1 MAARIPR
8 TRLVLTAHNSLVP
21 FLYQTRTL
29 TAPLWYTFQNTAHL
43 RSTYSTN
50 TPSDEA
56 TQNDNGE
63 SSQDS
68 NSAPTTSDPPSQ
80 TVNDAPKPRRS
91 YLQRR
96 AGAISAPEKKPTTQ
110 IRQPLKS
117 LTMTQGERMAF
128 GELLGQVGLSRKD
141 TSTTETGAEANKEP
155 KKPMSDSDRNEMLQ
169 LSAIFDSVLNDIKLK
184 ASKRKKSQ
192 AKSDGISAASEGETS
207 EIHEKLR
214 RFQDGDIDIYELSDD
229 TQIPLERIIGS
240 IVQRE
245 SAKIETTLRV
255 AIEQGKGDTEV
266 WGICKE
272 RIFSLMHQTSEPNV
286 TSEAVETNETQP
298 EQSDAL
304 EIPTSIP
311 VEPVVTA
318 LYPKVLLVAFRL
330 LNSHFPNS
338 PLIGQF
344 RSTIKSHGRTSAVL
358 GTSTGLYNELI
369 YFYWRGCNDIP
380 GVVSLLQEMEV
391 TGVQPDQKTV
401 GLLNGIVR
409 QRERDLTRYR
419 QRARQENRPSTRE
432 PWWDMAPN
440 RKAMRELLGPEGWMH
455 RIVLRVQDMGSRQ
468 RGNR

>member
-1 MAARIPR
+1 
-8 TRLVLTAHNSLVP
+8 
-21 FLYQTRTL
+21 
-29 TAPLWYTFQNTAHL
+29 
-43 RSTYSTN
+43 
-50 TPSDEA
+50 
-56 TQNDNGE
+56 
-63 SSQDS
+63 
-68 NSAPTTSDPPSQ
+68 
-80 TVNDAPKPRRS
+80 
-91 YLQRR
+91 
-96 AGAISAPEKKPTTQ
+96 
-110 IRQPLKS
+110 
-117 LTMTQGERMAF
+117 MAF

-141 TSTTETGAEANKEP
+141 TSTTETEAEANKEP

-272 RIFSLMHQTSEPNV
+272 RIFSLMQYLGKSPLAQHLNFKDLQKELEVPTPAQSSVEAEGQFEDIQQENKETSATSEANETSEISQTSEPNV

-409 QRERDLTRYR
+409 QRERDLTSYR

-455 RIVLRVQDMGSRQ
+455 RIELRVQDMGSRQ